1 MSNFVVNLS
10 ESGFLYSL
18 FYQLSFTI
26 GIGIFVFEGLKR
38 KYPAST
44 WLLLSAS
51 ICFFLIV
58 GSKISSFGFLSIKHL
73 LSHGENVGPTGKS
86 AFGAALI
93 GLLCIYLIK
102 RFLKFQQ
109 PILFAFAFALPVL
122 VLFQRVGCFFAG
134 CCFGNETELPW
145 GIRYN
150 GLGYLRDFQIDSG
163 IIDPNQLISAS
174 VHPVPLYLIVGSVIT
189 LIILFTF
196 RKRYESSN
204 RLIYLSF
211 TCLAVSRFVT
221 EFFRNPISNNGLG
234 STFMGLN
241 IVQWVIIP
249 FLAIALF
256 RLLNSTNEQ
265 KVDFKTI
272 PENTNR
278 NLLLILLLATSIY
291 LLRSWFDSEEIAVL
305 HLQIIVAGFF
315 VILSLKRTSWVL
327 AHRLAYLCIFPVTL
341 LLMAQTYPQL
351 NDTSSYKPRIAVKSN
366 ISVNHLGKERYPAKT
381 ISQGC
386 MGGYIIDERDM
397 KKPMGP
403 IYSSFRV
410 SAEAFNPI
418 GRRTD
423 FLIGASGEY
432 ENYYNNKMSFNE
444 NRGNLHLYAGVIGK
458 KYFGFQGGM
467 RMGSMFRDIAVVG
480 GNSSLIGTMQVWFG
494 DKDLIILR
502 ARINDSEFIGA
513 GPSYFEGNLSICI
526 SSPNLVNKSYLN
538 FGLGEYYS
546 DDLYMF
552 IGPNISY
559 KSMRFSPIFGYTAA
573 YDGGFNASFGL
584 QFNF

>member
-18 FYQLSFTI
+18 FYQISFTI

-44 WLLLSAS
+44 WLLISAS

-58 GSKISSFGFLSIKHL
+58 GSKISTQGFISIKHL
-73 LSHGENVGPTGKS
+73 LSHGGNVEPTGKS
-86 AFGAALI
+86 AFGAALV
-93 GLLCIYLIK
+93 GLFCIYLIK

-134 CCFGNETELPW
+134 CCFGNETKLPW
-145 GIRYN
+145 GVRYN

-174 VHPVPLYLIVGSVIT
+174 VHPVPLYLIAGSVIT

-211 TCLAVSRFVT
+211 ICLAVSRFVT

-234 STFMGLN
+234 STSMGLN

-249 FLAIALF
+249 FVAIALF
-256 RLLNSTNEQ
+256 RLLHGTSEQNVDNESIPINSS
-265 KVDFKTI
+265 
-272 PENTNR
+272 R
-278 NLLLILLLATSIY
+278 NLLLILLLVVSIFV
-291 LLRSWFDSEEIAVL
+291 LRSWFDNEEIAVL
-305 HLQIIVAGFF
+305 HLQILVAGFF
-315 VILSLKRTSWVL
+315 VVLHLKRTHWVL
-327 AHRLAYLCIFPVTL
+327 AHRLVYLSILPVAL
-341 LLMAQTYPQL
+341 LFMSQTYPQL
-351 NDTSSYKPRIAVKSN
+351 NDTISSNSRIVVKSN

-386 MGGYIIDERDM
+386 LGDYVIDERDM

-410 SAEAFNPI
+410 SVEAFNPI
-418 GRRTD
+418 GKRTD

-432 ENYYNNKMSFNE
+432 EHYYNDKMSFNE
-444 NRGNLHLYAGVIGK
+444 NRGNLHIYTGFIGK
-458 KYFGFQGGM
+458 RYFGFQGGV
-467 RMGSMFRDIAVVG
+467 RMGSMFRDIPVVG
-480 GNSSLIGTMQVWFG
+480 GNNSLIGTMQVWFG
-494 DKDLIILR
+494 DKDLLILR
-502 ARINDSEFIGA
+502 ARVNDSELIGA
-513 GPSYFEGNLSICI
+513 GPSSLEGNLSICI
-526 SSPNLVNKSYLN
+526 SPPNLVNKSYLN
-538 FGLGEYYS
+538 IGLGTYYS
-546 DDLYMF
+546 EDLYMF
-552 IGPNISY
+552 VGPNISY
-559 KSMRFSPIFGYTAA
+559 KSVRFSPLFGYTAA
-573 YDGGFNASFGL
+573 YNGGFNASFGL
-584 QFNF
+584 HFNF